1 MNMNTNPET
10 TPVTPI
16 RISNPLDLVSIVPH
30 IVGFVPTES
39 VVLMTKTRSPMCA
52 RLDLRHAS
60 DASVMERVG
69 SAMPEIGGEAVA
81 VIYSHTPITD
91 DLLTAMRSARSIL
104 HRFGWDLADLF
115 QVGKDEV
122 TSVDLDTGDR
132 ARLGETESL
141 RHTAPAASMVVLGSA
156 VQESRDKIGQ
166 VADLP
171 EEAERVARDRQIR
184 TLTEYVALFN
194 TALTTQDMESVG
206 LVVKA
211 MEYSAALRDIIA
223 NVCMNKPDLAQEAA
237 QRIDAATGTEVRE
250 AGLRGD
256 QDAFLTR
263 ELAGFIGDMMT
274 PRRPGEFELNA
285 IATLTRGLGAVPRG
299 QRSRGLS
306 LAALLSWW
314 DGQMVMAEAL
324 ANRAINE
331 SSDPDEG
338 DEDNPGVT
346 TLAGLV
352 LDAIAAGM
360 TPGWTR
366 NVK

>member
-10 TPVTPI
+10 ASVTPI
-16 RISNPLDLVSIVPH
+16 RISNPLDLVSIVPY
-30 IVGFVPTES
+30 IVGFMPTES

-60 DASVMERVG
+60 DTSLMERVG

-91 DLLTAMRSARSIL
+91 DLLTAMRSARSTL
-104 HRFGWDLADLF
+104 RRFGWDLVDLF
-115 QVGKDEV
+115 QVGEDEV
-122 TSVDLDTGDR
+122 TSVDLDAGDT

-141 RHTAPAASMVVLGSA
+141 RHTAPAASMVMLGS
-156 VQESRDKIGQ
+156 VIQEGRDKIGQ
-166 VADLP
+166 VVDLP

-184 TLTEYVALFN
+184 TLTEYVTLFD

-223 NVCMNKPDLAQEAA
+223 NVCMNKIPLAQEAA
-237 QRIDAATGTEVRE
+237 RRLDAPTGAPMTE
-250 AGLRGD
+250 
-256 QDAFLTR
+256 
-263 ELAGFIGDMMT
+263 ELAGFVSEMMT
-274 PRRPGEFELNA
+274 HRRPGEFELNA
-285 IATLTRGLGAVPRG
+285 LATLTRGLGAVPRG

-314 DGQMVMAEAL
+314 DGQMVMAETL
-324 ANRAINE
+324 ANRAISE

-366 NVK
+366 SVK

>member
-1 MNMNTNPET
+1 MNMNTSPKSV
-10 TPVTPI
+10 PATPI

-30 IVGFVPTES
+30 MVGFMPTES

-52 RLDLRHAS
+52 RLDLQHAS
-60 DASVMERVG
+60 DAGVMERAG
-69 SAMPEIGGEAVA
+69 SAMPEIGGEVVA

-115 QVGKDEV
+115 QVGEDEV
-122 TSVDLDTGDR
+122 TSVDLDTGDV

-141 RHTAPAASMVVLGSA
+141 RHTAPAASMVMLGSA
-156 VQESRDKIGQ
+156 VQRSRDEIGQ

-171 EEAERVARDRQIR
+171 EEAERVARDHRIR
-184 TLTEYVALFN
+184 TLTEYVTLFN
-194 TALTTQDMESVG
+194 AALTTQDMESVG
-206 LVVKA
+206 LVVRA
-211 MEYSAALRDIIA
+211 MEYSATLRDIIA
-223 NVCMNKPDLAQEAA
+223 NVCVNKIPLAQEAA
-237 QRIDAATGTEVRE
+237 RRLDTATGAPMTE
-250 AGLRGD
+250 
-256 QDAFLTR
+256 

-274 PRRPGEFELNA
+274 PRRPGAFELNA
-285 IATLTRGLGAVPRG
+285 LTTLTRGLGAVPRG

-314 DGQMVMAEAL
+314 DGQMVMAKAL
-324 ANRAINE
+324 ANRAISE
-331 SSDPDEG
+331 SNDPDEG
-338 DEDNPGVT
+338 DEDHPGVT

-352 LDAIAAGM
+352 LDAINAGM